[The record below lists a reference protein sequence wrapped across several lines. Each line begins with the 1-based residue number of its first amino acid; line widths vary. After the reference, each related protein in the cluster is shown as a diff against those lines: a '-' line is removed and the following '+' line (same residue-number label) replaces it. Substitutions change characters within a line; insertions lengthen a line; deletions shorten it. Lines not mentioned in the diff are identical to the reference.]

1 MKNRVLWGLLA
12 GLVGGCG
19 SEPNQT
25 AVDPADE
32 VTMSEPAE
40 TVVEPSSAAISAER
54 EALAAGSDLP
64 QPTTE
69 TALLDCE
76 SMQGIDVHCGYKN
89 PEDLV
94 IAPNG
99 EQLIVSEM
107 GEFMLDSPG
116 KLSMLDLRSG
126 ERAEIA
132 IDWSADGR
140 AWGADSCPAPEVA
153 AFSPHG
159 IDLITRPD
167 GRHQLLVVNH
177 GKRESV
183 EFFELVAGDT
193 IWSLAWRG
201 CALPPGDPFIN
212 DVAGLVDGGFVVT
225 HMWDKSMPL
234 ETVVERLDRGENVG
248 WVWEWQADDGF
259 TKLPGSD
266 EVMPNGIAV
275 SADNSKIY
283 VNVYLGNRVIRIDRA
298 SGMRDGVID
307 VQQPDNVTVD
317 DEGSLWIASHKHDPI
332 GQTCAAV
339 TAGPCLLPYE
349 VLKVDPEAWQAQVV
363 AAGDGAPMG
372 YTTVALRVG
381 DRLYLGSAHGDRVAS
396 HPISP

>member
-1 MKNRVLWGLLA
+1 MKNRVLLVLLA
-12 GLVGGCG
+12 GLVMGCG
-19 SEPNQT
+19 GEPNQT
-25 AVDPADE
+25 ADRPADRPADE
-32 VTMSEPAE
+32 SAASEPTE
-40 TVVEPSSAAISAER
+40 VSSGLISSER
-54 EALAAGSDLP
+54 EALAAESDFP

-69 TALLDCE
+69 TALLSCE

-94 IAPNG
+94 IVPNG

-116 KLSMLDLRSG
+116 KLSMLDLAAG
-126 ERAEIA
+126 TRAEIT

-140 AWGADSCPAPEVA
+140 AWGADSCPVPDVA

-183 EFFELVAGDT
+183 EFFELVEGDAM
-193 IWSLAWRG
+193 WSLAWRG

-212 DVAGLVDGGFVVT
+212 DVAGLADGGFVVT

-234 ETVVERLDRGENVG
+234 ETVVERLGRGENFG
-248 WVWEWQADDGF
+248 WVWEWQGDAGF

-266 EVMPNGIAV
+266 ELMPNGIAV

-298 SGMRDGVID
+298 SGERDGVID

-349 VLKVDPEAWQAQVV
+349 VLKVDPVAWEAEVV

-381 DRLYLGSAHGDRVAS
+381 ERLYLGSAHGDRVAS
-396 HPISP
+396 HPISH